1 MDNNLNS
8 FQNPS
13 LSGIND
19 GVESTSESVSVLNEI
34 NKKIGVVEEIN
45 GKLDEIIGLIKEQV
59 KKTDE
64 IKETKVSTAETP
76 ETPKIESNTI
86 EMPEDLIKEDVE
98 INTPAENQVEPVQET
113 KDVEITPT
121 IDLNGI
127 NLPEE
132 NLQESTEE
140 KTPEAIINNNEPTV
154 NLEVEPKVEGE
165 AIDSNIPQEPETVD
179 SIPETNAVSE
189 EPSDFMS
196 MDSLLQNVEA
206 SAPAAQE
213 ETSELEIK
221 PDVKIDNGAVEE
233 PSSTQELIAPDVNIT
248 PTPVPQAAPVQTP
261 VEPAPV
267 QAAPTQVEVNPVQ
280 TAPTQTQ
287 VEQPAPVQPVPTPV
301 EASLAQAA
309 SVEPQVEQ
317 TVPVQAPVEPA
328 PVEAV
333 SSKPYVDVL
342 NINIPSEV
350 KTESG
355 KQRSDV
361 RTDVEQANLTNYNTK
376 ANVNAQTMVL
386 TNAA

>member
-248 PTPVPQAAPVQTP
+248 PTPVPQAAPVQ
-261 VEPAPV
+261 
-267 QAAPTQVEVNPVQ
+267 AAPTQVEVNPIQ

>member
-98 INTPAENQVEPVQET
+98 INTPAENQVEPVEET

-248 PTPVPQAAPVQTP
+248 PTPVPQAAPVQ
-261 VEPAPV
+261 
-267 QAAPTQVEVNPVQ
+267 AAPTQVEVNPIQ

-309 SVEPQVEQ
+309 SVESQVEQ

-333 SSKPYVDVL
+333 SSKPDVDVL

>member
-98 INTPAENQVEPVQET
+98 INTPAENQVEPVEET

-140 KTPEAIINNNEPTV
+140 KTPEATINNNEPTV
-154 NLEVEPKVEGE
+154 NLEVEPKVKGE

-179 SIPETNAVSE
+179 SISDTNAVSE

-206 SAPAAQE
+206 STPAAQE
-213 ETSELEIK
+213 ETPELEIK

-317 TVPVQAPVEPA
+317 TVPVQAPAEPA

-333 SSKPYVDVL
+333 SSKPDVDVL

>member
-98 INTPAENQVEPVQET
+98 INTPAENQVEPVEET

-140 KTPEAIINNNEPTV
+140 KTPEATINNNEPTV
-154 NLEVEPKVEGE
+154 NLEVEPKVKGE

-179 SIPETNAVSE
+179 SIPKTNAVSE

-206 SAPAAQE
+206 STPAAQE
-213 ETSELEIK
+213 ETPELEIK

-267 QAAPTQVEVNPVQ
+267 QAVPTQVEVNPVQ
-280 TAPTQTQ
+280 AP
-287 VEQPAPVQPVPTPV
+287 VEQPAPVQPVSTPV

-333 SSKPYVDVL
+333 SSKPDVDVL

>member
-98 INTPAENQVEPVQET
+98 INTPAENQVEPVEET

-154 NLEVEPKVEGE
+154 NLEVEPKVKGE
-165 AIDSNIPQEPETVD
+165 AIDSNVPQEPETVD

-189 EPSDFMS
+189 EQSDFMPI
-196 MDSLLQNVEA
+196 DSIMQNVEA

-248 PTPVPQAAPVQTP
+248 PTPVPQAAPVQ
-261 VEPAPV
+261 
-267 QAAPTQVEVNPVQ
+267 AAPTQVEVNPIQ

-309 SVEPQVEQ
+309 SVESQVEQ

-333 SSKPYVDVL
+333 SSKPDVDVL